1 MKLTGSRQKE
11 VHWIM
16 RNKKWKVYSILLI
29 VLFTI
34 GVVIIRANRGK
45 VSQEIVKV
53 ITPAY
58 GNIQNFI
65 STTGTV
71 QPQNRLELKPPISGR
86 IEKILV
92 KEGEKVKIGQTLAW
106 MSSTERAALL
116 DAARAQGEESSKY
129 WQDAYKPTPLVA
141 PINGEVIVRAVEP
154 GQTVTSSDALIVLS
168 DRLIVKAQ
176 VDETDIGKVKP
187 GQTAIISLDAYPE
200 VKVDAKVDHISYE
213 SKVVNNVTIYEVE
226 IVPQR
231 VPDVF
236 RSGMSANVNIIET
249 NKDNILLVP
258 LEALNRDKEGSFVLL
273 SQGKDKKT
281 LKRKVQPGISD
292 EQNIEIISGLMPEDK
307 IIIKTQKY
315 MPSKDTEGGSN
326 PFMPFGGRKKS
337 QKK

>member
-1 MKLTGSRQKE
+1 MK
-11 VHWIM
+11 
-16 RNKKWKVYSILLI
+16 NKKWKVYSILLI
-29 VLFTI
+29 VLLII
-34 GVVIIRANRGK
+34 GIVAIRTNRGK

-53 ITPAY
+53 ITPVY

-71 QPQNRLELKPPISGR
+71 QPQNRLELKPTISGR
-86 IEKILV
+86 IESILV

-116 DAARAQGEESSKY
+116 DAARAQDEKSMKY

-141 PINGEVIVRAVEP
+141 PIDGEVIVRAVEP
-154 GQTVTSSDALIVLS
+154 GQTVTSSDAVIVLS
-168 DRLIVKAQ
+168 DRLIVNAQ

-187 GQTAIISLDAYPE
+187 GQTAIISLDAYPQ

-236 RSGMSANVNIIET
+236 RSGMSANVNIVET
-249 NKDNILLVP
+249 NKDNILIIP
-258 LEALNRDKEGSFVLL
+258 LEALNLDEKGNFVLL
-273 SQGKDKKT
+273 KSQDKEPI
-281 LKRKVQPGISD
+281 KRHVELGILGED
-292 EQNIEIISGLMPEDK
+292 NVEIISGLNAKDTV
-307 IIIKTQKY
+307 IIKTQKY
-315 MPSKDTEGGSN
+315 MPSKGTDGGSN
-326 PFMPFGGRKKS
+326 PFMPSRKK
-337 QKK
+337 KK

>member
-1 MKLTGSRQKE
+1 MK
-11 VHWIM
+11 
-16 RNKKWKVYSILLI
+16 NKKWKVYSILLI
-29 VLFTI
+29 VLLII
-34 GVVIIRANRGK
+34 GIVAIRTNRGK

-53 ITPAY
+53 ITPVY

-71 QPQNRLELKPPISGR
+71 QPQNRLELKPTISGR
-86 IEKILV
+86 IESILV

-116 DAARAQGEESSKY
+116 DAARAQDEKSMKY

-141 PINGEVIVRAVEP
+141 PIDGEVIVRAVEP
-154 GQTVTSSDALIVLS
+154 GQTVTSSDAVIVLS
-168 DRLIVKAQ
+168 DRLIVNAQ

-187 GQTAIISLDAYPE
+187 GQTAIISLDAYPQ

-236 RSGMSANVNIIET
+236 RSGMSANVNIVET
-249 NKDNILLVP
+249 NKDNILIIP
-258 LEALNRDKEGSFVLL
+258 LEALNRDKKGSFVLL
-273 SQGKDKKT
+273 SQSKDEKS
-281 LKRKVQPGISD
+281 LKREVQPGISD

-315 MPSKDTEGGSN
+315 MPSKGTDGGSN
-326 PFMPFGGRKKS
+326 PFMPSRKK
-337 QKK
+337 KK

>member
-1 MKLTGSRQKE
+1 MK
-11 VHWIM
+11 
-16 RNKKWKVYSILLI
+16 NKKWKVYSILLI
-29 VLFTI
+29 VLFII

-86 IEKILV
+86 IERILV

-116 DAARAQGEESSKY
+116 DAARAQGEKSMKY
-129 WQDAYKPTPLVA
+129 WQDAYKPTPLIA
-141 PINGEVIVRAVEP
+141 PIDGEVIVRAVEP
-154 GQTVTSSDALIVLS
+154 GQTVTSSDAVIVLS
-168 DRLIVKAQ
+168 DRLIVMAQ

-187 GQTAIISLDAYPE
+187 GQTTIISLDAYPH

-213 SKVVNNVTIYEVE
+213 SKVVNNVTIYEVD
-226 IVPQR
+226 IVPKR

-249 NKDNILLVP
+249 HKDNILLIP
-258 LEALNRDKEGSFVLL
+258 LEAVAQDKEGNFILL
-273 SQGKDKKT
+273 SQGKDRKPI
-281 LKRKVQPGISD
+281 KRYVELGIFG
-292 EQNIEIISGLMPEDK
+292 ENNVEVVSGLKAKDTV
-307 IIIKTQKY
+307 IIKTMKY
-315 MPSKDTEGGSN
+315 MPSKNGRGGSN
-326 PFMPFGGRKKS
+326 PFTPFGRKK
-337 QKK
+337 K